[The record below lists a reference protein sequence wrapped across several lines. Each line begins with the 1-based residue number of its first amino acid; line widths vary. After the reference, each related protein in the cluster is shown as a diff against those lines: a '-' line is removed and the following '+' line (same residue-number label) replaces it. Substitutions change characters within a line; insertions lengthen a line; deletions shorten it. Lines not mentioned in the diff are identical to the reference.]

1 MLRKALNVKLTLN
14 DINGYSR
21 NQLKELLDTL
31 EDRACNIDYIECF
44 LVHEIISYNIN
55 LIEGRVLHSEY

>member
-1 MLRKALNVKLTLN
+1 MLRKALNVKLTLK
-14 DINGYSR
+14 DMEGYSR

-31 EDRACNIDYIECF
+31 EDRACNIDYVDCF
-44 LVHEIISYNIN
+44 LVYEIISYNIN

>member
-1 MLRKALNVKLTLN
+1 MLRKAMNVKLTLN

-31 EDRACNIDYIECF
+31 EDRACNIDYVECF
-44 LVHEIISYNIN
+44 LLYEIISYNIN

>member
-1 MLRKALNVKLTLN
+1 MLRKALNEKLTLK
-14 DINGYSR
+14 DIDGYSR

-31 EDRACNIDYIECF
+31 EDRACNIDYVECF
-44 LVHEIISYNIN
+44 LVSEIISYNIN

>member
-1 MLRKALNVKLTLN
+1 MLRKALNEKLTLK
-14 DINGYSR
+14 DIDGYSR

-31 EDRACNIDYIECF
+31 EDRACNIDYIECP
-44 LVHEIISYNIN
+44 LEHEIISYNIN